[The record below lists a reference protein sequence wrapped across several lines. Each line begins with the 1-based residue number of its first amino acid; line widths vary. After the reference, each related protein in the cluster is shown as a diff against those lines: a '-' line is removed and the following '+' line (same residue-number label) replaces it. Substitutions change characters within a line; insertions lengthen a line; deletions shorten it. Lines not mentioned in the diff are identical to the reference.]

1 MEETYMNRK
10 LSRLLEPNLR
20 HYLLCLFVFSLI
32 TALFSRPLAV
42 LELAVVF
49 ALFLYS
55 RKCIKQQKKEV
66 MDYLGTY
73 SGSLDALRSNNS
85 YLTRSKQEWLVLS
98 GSNIIYNC
106 NLDEMVQQHIESG
119 ADITMMY
126 TRDPSMRRDELGT
139 YLSIGEDGYVI
150 RKLSEIIARYHAEK
164 SVYFAFAV
172 RDVKQP
178 ERFEQ
183 LAPQIERTMIQLRGD
198 TASIIDLAERYHC
211 TRVQFWLGMFDE
223 TTIRTLHEKGIRCNL
238 FYADTVEDYDRYFAM
253 GIDTLLTNRMDLA
266 ARYTKKG

>member
-1 MEETYMNRK
+1 MKTAEQKFCAHRGVSALMPENTLPAFAAALALGADEIELDVRLAKDGVLVVSHDGTLDRISDGRGNLSDYTFEELKK
-10 LSRLLEPNLR
+10 LNIGLKHGWDVSFCTVE
-20 HYLLCLFVFSLI
+20 
-32 TALFSRPLAV
+32 
-42 LELAVVF
+42 EVF
-49 ALFLYS
+49 ALLANRIVFNLH
-55 RKCIKQQKKEV
+55 IKE
-66 MDYLGTY
+66 
-73 SGSLDALRSNNS
+73 
-85 YLTRSKQEWLVLS
+85 
-98 GSNIIYNC
+98 
-106 NLDEMVQQHIESG
+106 
-119 ADITMMY
+119 
-126 TRDPSMRRDELGT
+126 
-139 YLSIGEDGYVI
+139 IGEDGYVI

-198 TASIIDLAERYHC
+198 TESIIDLAERYHC

-238 FYADTVEDYDRYFAM
+238 FYADTMEDYDRYFAM